1 LTIPTSWEYNAA
13 ISMVPTIRPLQV
25 ISKGVS
31 VTALHKHDTSKDRI
45 YQDLRRS
52 IILGHFQPGQKLNLD
67 ELAERHQTSVTPVR
81 EAVQMLAQE
90 DLVTSRAHSG
100 YFVTQVTLKEL
111 KDLLE
116 MREILELAAVER
128 AAAQITEPQ
137 LEELERVHAEEISSG
152 HEEYERSVIENRR
165 FHYLIALASGNQELA
180 DQLAKLHDRLARFF
194 VFVHSA
200 DGVQERHRTLL
211 SALRS
216 HQVERARKAM
226 LNEITETRE
235 ITLNNVIEKEGT
247 TWYLGSQRDTH
258 HNNSQ

>member
-1 LTIPTSWEYNAA
+1 MTSLE
-13 ISMVPTIRPLQV
+13 
-25 ISKGVS
+25 
-31 VTALHKHDTSKDRI
+31 KHDTSKDRI

-52 IILGHFQPGQKLNLD
+52 IILGHYQPGQKINLE
-67 ELAERHQTSVTPVR
+67 ELAGNHQTSVTPVR
-81 EAVQMLAQE
+81 EALQMLAQE

-100 YFVTQVTLKEL
+100 YYVTRVTLKEL

-116 MREILELAAVER
+116 MREILEVAAVER
-128 AAAQITEPQ
+128 AASQITAAQ
-137 LEELERVHAEEISSG
+137 LEELERVHAGEIQSG
-152 HEEYERSVIENRR
+152 HEDYERSVIENRR

-180 DQLAKLHDRLARFF
+180 DQLAKLHDKLARFF

-200 DGVQERHRTLL
+200 QGVQERHQTLL

-216 HQVERARKAM
+216 HQVELARDAI

-247 TWYLGSQRDTH
+247 TWYLGSQRESPS
-258 HNNSQ
+258 NNGS

>member
-1 LTIPTSWEYNAA
+1 VTSLE
-13 ISMVPTIRPLQV
+13 
-25 ISKGVS
+25 
-31 VTALHKHDTSKDRI
+31 KHDTSKARI

-52 IILGHFQPGQKLNLD
+52 IILGHYQPGQKINLE
-67 ELAERHQTSVTPVR
+67 ELAGHHQTSVTPVR
-81 EAVQMLAQE
+81 EALQMLAQE

-100 YFVTQVTLKEL
+100 YYVTQVTLKEL

-116 MREILELAAVER
+116 MREILEIAAVER
-128 AAAQITEPQ
+128 AASQITAAQ
-137 LEELERVHAEEISSG
+137 LEELERVHAGEIQSG
-152 HEEYERSVIENRR
+152 HEDYERSVIENRR

-180 DQLAKLHDRLARFF
+180 DQLAKLHDKLARFF

-200 DGVQERHRTLL
+200 QGVQERHQTLL

-216 HQVERARKAM
+216 HQVEPAREAM

-247 TWYLGSQRDTH
+247 TWYLGSQREPQP
-258 HNNSQ
+258 NNGS